1 MCIHNWLMICDLDSI
16 KSINK
21 RLFYFWNLWERKN
34 NYFDNTLLVL
44 SSTSG
49 GVYITL
55 FATVIDATVGITSA
69 SLNLVFLLVTELQK
83 KI

>member
-1 MCIHNWLMICDLDSI
+1 M
-16 KSINK
+16 
-21 RLFYFWNLWERKN
+21 
-34 NYFDNTLLVL
+34 VL

-69 SLNLVFLLVTELQK
+69 SLNLVFLLVIELQK

>member
-1 MCIHNWLMICDLDSI
+1 M
-16 KSINK
+16 
-21 RLFYFWNLWERKN
+21 
-34 NYFDNTLLVL
+34 VL

-55 FATVIDATVGITSA
+55 FPTVIDATVGITSA

>member
-1 MCIHNWLMICDLDSI
+1 M
-16 KSINK
+16 
-21 RLFYFWNLWERKN
+21 
-34 NYFDNTLLVL
+34 VL

-83 KI
+83 KDLKTMRKKKEKRNKFFYEQDVN